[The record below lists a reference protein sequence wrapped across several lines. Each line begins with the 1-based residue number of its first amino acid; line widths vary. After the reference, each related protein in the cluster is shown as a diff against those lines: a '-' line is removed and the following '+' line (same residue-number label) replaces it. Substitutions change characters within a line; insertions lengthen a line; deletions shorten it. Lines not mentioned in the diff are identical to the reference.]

1 MKAPAR
7 ILITGA
13 STGMGRETALELAR
27 RGHEVY
33 AATRFPARLEEVH
46 PGIRP
51 VALDLTDP
59 ASVEERVR
67 EIGAV
72 DALINNAGY
81 GLVST
86 VEEADEERMR
96 DQFEVN
102 LFGVLRM
109 CRAVIPG
116 MRERGGGVI
125 VNVSSF
131 LGKIGLPLLTFY
143 NASKYAVEGITDS
156 LRYELRP
163 FGIRVHS
170 VMPGFFDTCFARSN
184 LVTNPA
190 TFAEDSPYA
199 EMVAHLAPQIIE
211 QINRGNDPREV
222 AEAIAAIL
230 EDDQAPPRVAVGE
243 KARYFIPM
251 RRELD
256 DEAFER
262 RVRDYYGI

>member
-1 MKAPAR
+1 MKPPAR
-7 ILITGA
+7 VLITGA
-13 STGMGRETALELAR
+13 STGMGRATALLLAE
-27 RGHEVY
+27 RGYQVI
-33 AATRFPARLEEVH
+33 AASRSPERLE
-46 PGIRP
+46 GIHEGIAP
-51 VALDLTDP
+51 YFLDLKDP
-59 ASVEERVR
+59 QNVKDLMEK
-67 EIGAV
+67 IGPV

-86 VEEADEERMR
+86 VEEVDEARMLE
-96 DQFEVN
+96 QFEIN

-109 CRAVIPG
+109 CREAIPG
-116 MRERGGGVI
+116 MRARGGGVI
-125 VNVSSF
+125 VNISSF

-184 LVTNPA
+184 LVINPA
-190 TFAEDSPYA
+190 TFSPDSPYR
-199 EMVAHLAPQIIE
+199 ELVEHLAPQIVE
-211 QINRGNDPREV
+211 QINHGNDPREV
-222 AEAIAAIL
+222 AEAIAEIL
-230 EDDQAPPRVAVGE
+230 ADDQAPPRVAAGE